1 MNASRAAQLG
11 ALWAALGVALGAF
24 GAHTLAGWVTPE
36 RLASFETGVR
46 YQLYHALGL
55 VALGA
60 LPDRARRAA
69 PLLFAG
75 SFVFSGSLYA
85 LVLLDMPFMGAVAPL
100 GGVLQIAGWGYLAWL
115 LGRKE

>member
-1 MNASRAAQLG
+1 MKAPHAAQLG

-24 GAHTLAGWVTPE
+24 GAHTLSEWVTPE
-36 RLASFETGVR
+36 RLATFETGVR

-60 LPDRARRAA
+60 LPERAQRAA

-75 SFVFSGSLYA
+75 SLVFSGSLYA
-85 LVLLDMPFMGAVAPL
+85 LVLLDLPFMGAIAPL

>member
-1 MNASRAAQLG
+1 VKDLHASQLG

-24 GAHTLAGWVTPE
+24 GAHTLSEWVTPE
-36 RLASFETGVR
+36 RLATFETGVR
-46 YQLYHALGL
+46 YQLVHALGL
-55 VALGA
+55 VVLGA
-60 LPDRARRAA
+60 LPDRAQRAA

-85 LVLLDMPFMGAVAPL
+85 LVLLNMPSMGAVTPL
-100 GGVLQIAGWGYLAWL
+100 GGALQVAGWGYLAWL